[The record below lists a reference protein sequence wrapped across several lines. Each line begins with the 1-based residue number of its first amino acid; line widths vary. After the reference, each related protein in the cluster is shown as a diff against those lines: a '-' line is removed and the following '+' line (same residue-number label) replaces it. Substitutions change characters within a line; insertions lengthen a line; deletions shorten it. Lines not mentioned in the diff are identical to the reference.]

1 MIVDYDNQEI
11 ISTHSLTRRLTIRP
25 PFLCSVWKHFN
36 SQPHKEADLK
46 QSVIRLPQLYFNSQP
61 HKEADVNLRMIL
73 NRHCDFNSQPHKEAD
88 TTLFRHIFAMMHFNS
103 QPHKEADQEC
113 TERL

>member
-88 TTLFRHIFAMMHFNS
+88 RWTPQR
-103 QPHKEADQEC
+103 
-113 TERL
+113 R